1 MKRTLKFAAALVAA
15 LLPISLASPAFAVA
29 YDRLNIAVDCAIG
42 ETGEDDHVI
51 VPGEVLSVTFRN
63 CDGIDIK
70 DYDNTGNA
78 TMPDNTV
85 IDDSGT
91 QTVPANSFVVTV
103 VGAADLGL
111 HDGDIDVDVYVAG
124 PVDDP
129 TSTLLATEEVTLS
142 LSASETMIREEMIGD
157 PVGDDGSGD
166 IYIGG
171 NEVCQVEPGLHVYE
185 TLEFTVTKAGT
196 YNFRAVEVSPIDE
209 DLNWG
214 VDKFPSSDPF
224 LAVYETFN
232 PALPE
237 TGVLGCNDD
246 NDATGIPAIDD
257 AWDDPSSPGDD
268 FEGLVTESGDI
279 LHRQFPWFRSSL
291 EPGNY
296 TLVYL
301 PYSTVGSTDFAAGQ
315 FGSTSDNSDVTWD
328 PIAQK
333 VTYEM
338 WGPAGGIIFGEELAT
353 TGGVEPSFALWAG
366 IGIVG
371 VGVAVA
377 VARRRGQRA

>member
-1 MKRTLKFAAALVAA
+1 MTL
-15 LLPISLASPAFAVA
+15 
-29 YDRLNIAVDCAIG
+29 
-42 ETGEDDHVI
+42 
-51 VPGEVLSVTFRN
+51 RN
-63 CDGIDIK
+63 CDGIDIE
-70 DYDNTGNA
+70 DNDDTGNA

-91 QTVPANSFVVTV
+91 QTVYANFFVVTV

-111 HDGDIDVDVYVAG
+111 DDGDIDVDVYVAG

-166 IYIGG
+166 IYIAG
-171 NEVCQVEPGLHVYE
+171 NEACTVEPGLHVYE

-237 TGVLGCNDD
+237 TGVVGCNDD
-246 NDATGIPAIDD
+246 SDITGIPAIDD

-279 LHRQFPWFRSSL
+279 LHWQFPWFRSSL

>member
-1 MKRTLKFAAALVAA
+1 MNRTLKFAAALVAA

-63 CDGIDIK
+63 CDGIDIEE
-70 DYDNTGNA
+70 YDNTGNA

-91 QTVPANSFVVTV
+91 QTVYANFFVVTV

-111 HDGDIDVDVYVAG
+111 DDGDIDVDVYVAG

-157 PVGDDGSGD
+157 PVGDEGSGD

-171 NEVCQVEPGLHVYE
+171 NEACAVEPGLHVYE

-237 TGVLGCNDD
+237 TGVVGCNDD
-246 NDATGIPAIDD
+246 GYDTGVTVIDD

-279 LHRQFPWFRSSL
+279 LHWQFPWFRSSL

-296 TLVYL
+296 TLVYM
-301 PYSTVGSTDFAAGQ
+301 PFSTVGSADCRLV
-315 FGSTSDNSDVTWD
+315 GS
-328 PIAQK
+328 
-333 VTYEM
+333 
-338 WGPAGGIIFGEELAT
+338 
-353 TGGVEPSFALWAG
+353 
-366 IGIVG
+366 
-371 VGVAVA
+371 
-377 VARRRGQRA
+377 ARVSS